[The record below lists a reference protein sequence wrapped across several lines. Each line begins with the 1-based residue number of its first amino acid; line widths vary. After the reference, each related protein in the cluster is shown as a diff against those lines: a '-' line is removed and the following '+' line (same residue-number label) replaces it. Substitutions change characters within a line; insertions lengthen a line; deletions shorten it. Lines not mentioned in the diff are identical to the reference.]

1 MNPRDVTD
9 AVREAAPSDSH
20 GPGAAPTLRRVLSFR
35 DLLLYY
41 SVTGFSLRW
50 IATGAAAGPSALVIW
65 VVAALGF
72 FVPLVFTVLELS
84 SRYPEEG
91 GVYVWSKRAF
101 GPFSAFITG
110 WTYWGSNLPY
120 FPGLLYFAAA
130 NALFIGG
137 PAWQSLSSNST
148 YFIAVATVGLIIAVT
163 MNVVGL
169 NVGKWLNNV
178 GALASY
184 GPAALL
190 IVLGA
195 ISWSRFGSATPIDAH
210 ALTPSTSLKDVI
222 FWSTIAFAFGGVE
235 SGSTMGDEIQ
245 DARRTVPRA
254 ILAAGVLITVLYIAG
269 TLGVLLVIPREQVS
283 GLQGI
288 MQALQAITTRVGVQ
302 GVVPLVAAL
311 VTLNALGG
319 VGGWFAAT
327 ARLPFVAGIDRFLP
341 PAFGELHPRWRT
353 PYVALLVQAAIA
365 GLFVFL
371 GQAGTSVR
379 GAYDALV
386 SMGIIA
392 YFIPFLFMFAAMIV
406 LQREPA
412 GPEVMRVPG
421 GRPVA
426 IALAVIGFIV
436 TAISIVLACI
446 PPDEE
451 PNKMFAVVKVV
462 GLSGVLVA
470 AGVVVYLLG
479 RRRAAAIAAIAI
491 ACSVAAAGSAMASA
505 PARQTSPRAPT
516 SSGPRTMRVDYF
528 HTGNEKEE
536 RFSVDRVVLE
546 PLPWP
551 GNPAK
556 PLDDT
561 NRGKY
566 FFEVADAATSHIQYS
581 RGFSSVYGEW
591 ETTAEAKEM
600 NRTFSESLRFPAPD
614 KPVRITMKKRDARNT
629 FRNVWTLIVDPA
641 DKFVA
646 RGTESP
652 DAGPVIR
659 LHESGDPA
667 TKLDLLILGDG
678 YTARERAKFER
689 DARRL
694 TTTLLATSPFKERAR
709 DINVWGLVPAAAQSG
724 VSRPS
729 QHIYRR
735 SPIGATYDA
744 FDSERYV
751 LTFDNKAFR
760 DIAAN
765 APYDAVEI
773 LVNSATYGGGGIFG
787 LFSTVAADSV
797 WAPYIFVH
805 EFGHHIAG
813 LADEYYTSDVAY
825 LPAADRVEPWEPNAT
840 AMLDPSALKWKDLV
854 TPGVVLPTPWPKEEF
869 ETYTKE
875 IQQKRRAIRAA
886 NRPEAEMDA
895 LFRDE
900 EKRDTAL
907 LNEGPNAGKVGAFE
921 GANYEAR
928 GYYRPQADCIM
939 FTRDNVPFCAV
950 CRRAIA
956 QIIDLYST

>member
-1 MNPRDVTD
+1 MTSADPTHSAYAAQERATGAPR
-9 AVREAAPSDSH
+9 
-20 GPGAAPTLRRVLSFR
+20 LRRVLSFR
-35 DLLLYY
+35 DLFLYY

-65 VVAALGF
+65 VIAALGF

-101 GPFSAFITG
+101 GPFAAFITG

-137 PAWQSLSSNST
+137 PSWQSLSNNST
-148 YFIAVATVGLIIAVT
+148 YFIGVATVGLLIAAT

-169 NVGKWLNNV
+169 NVGKWLNNI

-184 GPAALL
+184 VPVALL
-190 IVLGA
+190 IVLA
-195 ISWSRFGSATPIDAH
+195 ALSWRHFGSATPIDAH
-210 ALTPSTSLKDVI
+210 SLRPSTSLKDVI

-235 SGSTMGDEIQ
+235 SGSTMGEEIQ

-254 ILAAGVLITVLYIAG
+254 ILAAGALITALYLVGTWSILIA
-269 TLGVLLVIPREQVS
+269 IPKDQVS
-283 GLQGI
+283 GLQGM
-288 MQALQAITTRVGVQ
+288 MQAIQAITTRVGAQ
-302 GVVPLVAAL
+302 SLVPFAAAL

-341 PAFGELHPRWRT
+341 KAFGELHPKWRT
-353 PYVALLVQAAIA
+353 PHVALLVQAAIA
-365 GLFVFL
+365 GVFIFL
-371 GQAGTSVR
+371 GQAGTSVH

-421 GRPVA
+421 GRPAA
-426 IALAVIGFIV
+426 IALAVTGFIV
-436 TAISIVLACI
+436 TTISIVLACV

-451 PNKMFAVVKVV
+451 PNKMLAVVKVV
-462 GLSGVLVA
+462 GSSLVLVGI
-470 AGVVVYLLG
+470 GVVVYLAG
-479 RRRAAAIAAIAI
+479 RRRAA
-491 ACSVAAAGSAMASA
+491 VAAGALVVASLCATTASA
-505 PARQTSPRAPT
+505 GQQTASLKPQA
-516 SSGPRTMRVDYF
+516 PRTMRVDYF
-528 HTGNEKEE
+528 HTGNATEE
-536 RFSVDRVVLE
+536 RFSIDRIVRE

-556 PLDDT
+556 PLDAT

-566 FFEVADAATSHIQYS
+566 FFEVADAAGGPVQYS
-581 RGFSSVYGEW
+581 RGFSSIYGEW
-591 ETTAEAKEM
+591 ETTGEAKEM
-600 NRTFSESLRFPAPD
+600 NRTFSESLRFPTPE
-614 KPVRITMKKRDARNT
+614 KPARITVKKRDARNVFRDIWT
-629 FRNVWTLIVDPA
+629 FTIDPA
-641 DKFVA
+641 DKFIA
-646 RGTESP
+646 PGTESP
-652 DAGPVIR
+652 DAGPLVR

-667 TKLDLLILGDG
+667 ARLDLLILGDG

-689 DARRL
+689 DAKRL
-694 TTTLLATSPFKERAR
+694 STTLLATSPFKERAR
-709 DINVWGLVPAAAQSG
+709 DINIWGLAPAAAQSG
-724 VSRPS
+724 ISRPS

-735 SPIGATYDA
+735 SPIGAMYDA

-760 DIAAN
+760 DVAAN

-787 LFSTVAADSV
+787 LYSTVAADSV

-825 LPAADRVEPWEPNAT
+825 LPAGDRVEPWEPNAT
-840 AMLDPSALKWKDLV
+840 ALLDPSTLKWKDLV
-854 TPGVVLPTPWPKEEF
+854 TPAVPIPTPWPKEEF
-869 ETYTKE
+869 EAYTKE

-886 NRPEAEMDA
+886 NRPESEMDA

-907 LNEGPNAGKVGAFE
+907 LNEGPHAGKVGAFE